1 MTIEHI
7 APPGLPKPIGYSHV
21 VATRGGRTVYIAGQ
35 GAYDA
40 KGKLVGPGDHQA
52 QTKQVFRNLV
62 TALEAAGATPEQV
75 VFSTMYVVGLD
86 ADTLQAFVR
95 GMNEA
100 LDGKPMPPTAST
112 LVGVERLAF
121 DEMLVE
127 VNAIAVV

>member
-7 APPGLPKPIGYSHV
+7 NPPGLAKPIGYSHV
-21 VATRGGRTVYIAGQ
+21 VASSAGRTVYVAGQ

-40 KGKLVGPGDHQA
+40 KGKIVGPGDHQA
-52 QTKQVFRNLV
+52 QTTQVFRNLV

-95 GMNEA
+95 GMNDA
-100 LDGKPMPPTAST
+100 LDGKPMPPTAAT

-121 DEMLVE
+121 DGMLVE

>member
-1 MTIEHI
+1 
-7 APPGLPKPIGYSHV
+7 
-21 VATRGGRTVYIAGQ
+21 
-35 GAYDA
+35 
-40 KGKLVGPGDHQA
+40 
-52 QTKQVFRNLV
+52 
-62 TALEAAGATPEQV
+62 
-75 VFSTMYVVGLD
+75 MYVVGLD

>member
-7 APPGLPKPIGYSHV
+7 NPPGLSKPMGYSHV
-21 VATRGGRTVYIAGQ
+21 VAASGGRTVYLAGQ

-40 KGKLVGPGDHQA
+40 KGKLVGPGDHYA

-62 TALEAAGATPEQV
+62 TALEAAGATPAHV

-86 ADTLQAFVR
+86 AESLQAFVR

-100 LDGKPMPPTAST
+100 LDGAPMPPTAST

-121 DEMLVE
+121 EEMLVE

>member
-7 APPGLPKPIGYSHV
+7 TPPGLPKPVGYSHV
-21 VATRGGRTVYIAGQ
+21 VTASGGRTVYVAGQ
-35 GAYDA
+35 GAFDA
-40 KGKLVGPGDHQA
+40 NGKLVGPGDHEA
-52 QTKQVFRNLV
+52 QTKQAFRNLA
-62 TALEAAGATPEQV
+62 TALDAAGATPEQV

-95 GMNEA
+95 GMNDA
-100 LDGKPMPPTAST
+100 LDGKPMPPTAAT

-121 DEMLVE
+121 DGMLVE